1 MCTPK
6 CDTFGSS
13 FSPLL
18 SIMKCYKPNR
28 SRIFY
33 FLYPPLHSTRV
44 VFASF
49 GNLVNVL
56 HNYQLI
62 QVGSSSQ
69 MVSTLER
76 PFSGLVGIELGL
88 LWQQSCNQGEI
99 IC

>member
-28 SRIFY
+28 SRI
-33 FLYPPLHSTRV
+33 
-44 VFASF
+44 FASF

-76 PFSGLVGIELGL
+76 PFSGLVGIELGFL
-88 LWQQSCNQGEI
+88 RQQSCN
-99 IC
+99 